1 VEGESVEVVEA
12 IGEEAS
18 WNFDLGGDNQHQLSS
33 REDDSREAFDGT
45 TDAEGLRTLQWARQS
60 WELRIGASSHFTK
73 DYAVFSA
80 FSKDTLLAKA
90 QKAWSMC

>member
-45 TDAEGLRTLQWARQS
+45 ADAEGLRPLQ
-60 WELRIGASSHFTK
+60 
-73 DYAVFSA
+73 
-80 FSKDTLLAKA
+80 
-90 QKAWSMC
+90 